1 MGLFRRKTK
10 DIVLKQDISGYLVFP
25 YPLKKDYVM
34 LGRKA
39 VVPAG
44 TVLAFA
50 TKGKLLDILPEG
62 QHTLTPAYLPM
73 ANKKFR
79 LNKIDKYG
87 QSPDG
92 FYGYAYYVNLE
103 AIKNFAFGTYKK
115 LRYKNELD
123 GKFAVKM
130 EFAVNLKICDEAL
143 FVKSL
148 LRQLAFLKPNEAENI
163 VESWLSEF
171 ATDTL
176 QKYAFRRAEFEKPR
190 VYEMTELLG
199 ARIQPLLKTVGLDLL
214 GIGLLECDLSSA
226 QKIPKNPL
234 FAPVENLN
242 PVFQAETPNHE
253 KVVQEEIDETFE
265 EELFDNFEDFEEK
278 TQGYDY
284 EHFEDNSLIDYE
296 KLENDFE
303 DEFDK
308 NLEEFGKKRQNPQL
322 QSQNKGHIKILED
335 IDYMT
340 NSKCPENWH
349 NHYEPD
355 HASVEARCAKLEEE
369 FYKQNLSRPQP
380 KEKER
385 KKWSGWEKF
394 LGRE

>member
-25 YPLKKDYVM
+25 FPIKKDYIM

-39 VVPAG
+39 VVPKDA
-44 TVLAFA
+44 VLAFA
-50 TKGKLLDILPEG
+50 TKGKLLDVLPEG
-62 QHTLTPAYLPM
+62 QHILTPAYLPM
-73 ANKKFR
+73 ANKKFK

-92 FYGYAYYVNLE
+92 FYGYAYYINLN

-123 GKFAVKM
+123 GKFSVGL
-130 EFAVNLKICDEAL
+130 EFAVNLQVADEKQL
-143 FVKSL
+143 MKSL
-148 LRQLAFLKPNEAENI
+148 LKTLAFLKPNEAENI
-163 VESWLSEF
+163 VETWLSEF

-176 QKYAFRRAEFEKPR
+176 QKYAFRRAEFEAPR

-214 GIGLLECDLSSA
+214 GIGLLDVNLSSA
-226 QKIPKNPL
+226 QKTPKNPL
-234 FAPVENLN
+234 FAKVENLN
-242 PVFQAETPNHE
+242 PVFEAETPNRQ
-253 KVVQEEIDETFE
+253 KVVKEEIDE
-265 EELFDNFEDFEEK
+265 NFEKEVFAEK
-278 TQGYDY
+278 I
-284 EHFEDNSLIDYE
+284 EDLQ
-296 KLENDFE
+296 DFE

-308 NLEEFGKKRQNPQL
+308 NLANFDNFGQNSQLQNPKNQ
-322 QSQNKGHIKILED
+322 HINILED
-335 IDYMT
+335 IDHMK
-340 NSKCPENWH
+340 NNPSPETWQNLQ
-349 NHYEPD
+349 EPD
-355 HASVEARCAKLEEE
+355 YEAIEARCAKLEEE
-369 FYKQNLSRPQP
+369 FYKESLCQSTPKTKTDKKQQLS
-380 KEKER
+380 R